1 MKCRDK
7 WEIGDSLHFHSRNS
21 YSKPSL
27 VQAGDDVREVSSRI
41 SQGPGGARSAR
52 LPSSCFAISNT
63 IQRVANTINEYQ
75 DLGVDTL
82 VHLNIHDIHFVV

>member
-52 LPSSCFAISNT
+52 LPSSSG
-63 IQRVANTINEYQ
+63 
-75 DLGVDTL
+75 LGSGYP